1 MNKFINLKIINKMK
15 KLTYILFFALAGIFL
30 YSCESDIE
38 KVQVKASPVA
48 PVLTVAESITLD
60 RDKSSDSLSFAATE
74 ADFGFQAAI
83 TYYLEAAVAGTNFES
98 PIEIASQE
106 LDPVF
111 KMTVSEFNNALI
123 QQIPESQTTN
133 MEMRVR
139 AAINASNVEVSSDAK
154 QVTIRTYGP
163 PSLYLV
169 NDAHGQRLVS
179 ANNDSIYTGWIYTDG
194 TAFTLRNG
202 DNDKI
207 YGLTSGVVTE
217 NGDPIVLAE
226 DGYQI
231 TVNLN
236 NSTFE
241 SAVSS
246 WGIIGS
252 AIPPYDW
259 SEDITMVWDFDNNVW
274 TITGDFVQGEFKF
287 RKDDDWAVNFGD
299 NDFDGS
305 LEQDGANIPL
315 SADGNYTITLDV
327 DNATYTVTKN

>member
-1 MNKFINLKIINKMK
+1 MK
-15 KLTYILFFALAGIFL
+15 KLSYILFIALIGIIL

-38 KVQVKASPVA
+38 KVQVKANPTA
-48 PVLTVAESITLD
+48 PDFTVPESIVLD
-60 RDKSSDSLSFAATE
+60 RDKPSDTLTFEATE

-83 TYYLEAAVAGTNFES
+83 TYYLEAAVAGTNFAE

-106 LDPVF
+106 LNSIF
-111 KMTVSEFNNALI
+111 KISVSDFNNALI
-123 QQIPESQTTN
+123 QSIPESQTTN

-139 AAINASNVEVSSDAK
+139 AAINSSNVEASSDAK
-154 QVTIRTYGP
+154 AVTIRTYGP

-179 ANNDSIYTGWIYTDG
+179 ANNDGVYTGWIYTDG

-202 DNDKI
+202 DDDKI
-207 YGLTSGVVTE
+207 YGVTGGVVTE
-217 NGDPIVLAE
+217 NGNPISLSK
-226 DGYQI
+226 DGYTL

-236 NSTFE
+236 NNTFE
-241 SAVSS
+241 SVVDS

-259 SEDITMVWDFDNNVW
+259 SEDITMVWDFDSEMW

-287 RKDDDWAVNFGD
+287 RKDDGWAVNLGD
-299 NDFDGS
+299 NDTDGS

-315 SADGNYTITLDV
+315 DASGNYTITLDV
-327 DNATYTVTKN
+327 DNATYTITKN